1 MSIQTEITRISGN
14 VSDALDAIA
23 AKGVTIPSGSN
34 SDDMATL
41 IGQISTGGNIET
53 NKAATLAGGTTVVTP
68 SAGYDGMATVTATVP
83 EIQMSPSMP
92 PTLINTTWYLNDTP
106 SNLSVLSGLDV
117 QFTFPNCNDEY
128 YYFEPS
134 GSNLSYYYDGMGL
147 DPDPEEI
154 SVYDEVDGWEDD
166 RYRRITIIGGVHV
179 SNPTFIAWLLDNAS
193 TFGTSQDFSNNYNS
207 QSGVV
212 EVRTINSG
220 YLDSSTGDSAVIALP
235 IEAHDPPTRS
245 GPSSSSGVISISH
258 TQAAGFTLG
267 GTSST
272 SFTLTTKG
280 AQTYTPTTTD
290 QTITAGRWLTGTQ
303 TIKGD
308 ANLVAGNIKKDVPIF
323 GVTGTYE
330 VSFSTIRT
338 GSGTP
343 SSSLGVDG
351 DIYIQ
356 TS

>member
-68 SAGYDGMATVTATVP
+68 SAGYDGMEKVTATVP
-83 EIQMSPSMP
+83 EIQMSPTP
-92 PTLINTTWYLNDTP
+92 PSTTLNTTWYLNDTP
-106 SNLSVLSGLDV
+106 SNLSALSGLDV
-117 QFTFPNCNDEY
+117 QFTFPNCNNEY

-134 GSNLSYYYDGMGL
+134 GSDLSYFYDGTGF
-147 DPDPEEI
+147 DPDTEEI
-154 SVYDEVDGWEDD
+154 AAYTLSGGWADD
-166 RYRRITIIGGVHV
+166 AYRRITIIGGYDV
-179 SNPTFIAWLLDNAS
+179 SAQTFITWLSNNAL
-193 TFGTSQDFSNNYNS
+193 TDGTSADFSATYNVGA
-207 QSGVV
+207 GVV
-212 EVRTINSG
+212 EVKPVDSG
-220 YLDSSTGDSAVIALP
+220 YLDSSTDDGVAIVLP

-245 GPSSSSGVISISH
+245 GPTSSSGLVSISH

-272 SFTLTTKG
+272 SFTLPTKG
-280 AQTYTPTTTD
+280 AHTYTPTMFA
-290 QTITAGRWLTGTQ
+290 QTITGGRWLTGTQ
-303 TIKGD
+303 IIEGD
-308 ANLVAGNIKKDVPIF
+308 VNLVAENIKKDISIF

-338 GSGTP
+338 GSGAP

>member
-41 IGQISTGGNIET
+41 IGQISTGGNVET

-68 SAGYDGMATVTATVP
+68 SAGYDGMAKVTATVP
-83 EIQMSPSMP
+83 EIQMSPTP
-92 PTLINTTWYLNDTP
+92 PSTILNTTWYFNDTL
-106 SNLSVLSGLDV
+106 SNLSALSGLDV
-117 QFTFPNCNDEY
+117 QFTFPGCNSDY

-134 GSNLSYYYDGMGL
+134 GADLSYYYDGMGFS
-147 DPDPEEI
+147 PDPEEI
-154 SVYDEVDGWEDD
+154 SVYDGVEGWEGDI
-166 RYRRITIIGGVHV
+166 YRRITIIGGTHV
-179 SNPTFIAWLLDNAS
+179 SNPTFIAWLHSNAQLI
-193 TFGTSQDFSNNYNS
+193 GTSQNFYSIYYNY
-207 QSGVV
+207 SGVV
-212 EVRTINSG
+212 EVWPATSG
-220 YLDSSTGDSAVIALP
+220 YIDSSTDNGVAIALP
-235 IEAHDPPTRS
+235 IETHDPPTRS
-245 GPSSSSGVISISH
+245 GPSSSSGLVSISH

-272 SFTLTTKG
+272 SFTLPTKG
-280 AQTYTPTTTD
+280 AHTYTPTMFA
-290 QTITAGRWLTGTQ
+290 QTITGGRWLTGTQ
-303 TIKGD
+303 IIEGD
-308 ANLVAGNIKKDVPIF
+308 VNLVAENIKKDISIF

-338 GSGTP
+338 GSGAP

>member
-83 EIQMSPSMP
+83 EIQMSPSVP
-92 PTLINTTWYLNDTP
+92 ATILNTTWYLNDGL

-117 QFTFPNCNDEY
+117 QFTFPNCNNEY

-134 GSNLSYYYDGMGL
+134 GSDLYYYYDGTGF
-147 DPDPEEI
+147 DPDTEEI
-154 SVYDEVDGWEDD
+154 EAYTQVEGWGYDS
-166 RYRRITIIGGVHV
+166 YRRITIIGGYDV
-179 SNPTFIAWLLDNAS
+179 SSQTFITWLNDNAL
-193 TFGTSQDFSNNYNS
+193 TDGTSADFSATYNVDA
-207 QSGVV
+207 GVV
-212 EVRTINSG
+212 EVKPVDSG
-220 YLDSSTGDSAVIALP
+220 YLDSSTGDGVAIVLP

-245 GPSSSSGVISISH
+245 GPSSSSGLVSISH

-290 QTITAGRWLTGTQ
+290 QTIPAGRWLTGVQ
-303 TIKGD
+303 TIKG
-308 ANLVAGNIKKDVPIF
+308 I
-323 GVTGTYE
+323 
-330 VSFSTIRT
+330 SFSTIRT
-338 GSGTP
+338 GSGAP

>member
-68 SAGYDGMATVTATVP
+68 SAGYDGMAKVTATVP
-83 EIQMSPSMP
+83 EIQMSPTP
-92 PTLINTTWYLNDTP
+92 PSTILNTTWYLNDT
-106 SNLSVLSGLDV
+106 LSDLSALWGLDV
-117 QFTFPNCNDEY
+117 QFTFPGCNSEY
-128 YYFEPS
+128 YYFKPS
-134 GSNLSYYYDGMGL
+134 GSDLYYD
-147 DPDPEEI
+147 PERIEAYTQ
-154 SVYDEVDGWEDD
+154 VEGWGYDS
-166 RYRRITIIGGVHV
+166 YRRITIIGGDDV
-179 SNPTFIAWLLDNAS
+179 SSQAFITWLSDNAL
-193 TFGTSQDFSNNYNS
+193 TDGTSADFSAAYNVDA
-207 QSGVV
+207 GVV
-212 EVRTINSG
+212 EVYPVDSG
-220 YLDSSTGDSAVIALP
+220 YLDSSTGDGVVIALP
-235 IEAHDPPTRS
+235 IQAHDAPTRS
-245 GPSSSSGVISISH
+245 GPTSSSGVVAISH

-290 QTITAGRWLTGTQ
+290 QTIPAGRWLTGVQ
-303 TIKGD
+303 TIKG
-308 ANLVAGNIKKDVPIF
+308 I
-323 GVTGTYE
+323 
-330 VSFSTIRT
+330 SFSTIRT
-338 GSGTP
+338 GSGAP